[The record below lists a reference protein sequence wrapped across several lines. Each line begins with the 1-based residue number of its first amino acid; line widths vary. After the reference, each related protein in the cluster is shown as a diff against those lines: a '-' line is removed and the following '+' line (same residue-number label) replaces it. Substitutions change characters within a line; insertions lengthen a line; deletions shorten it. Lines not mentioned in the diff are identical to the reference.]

1 MFSTLTPTKLRSI
14 VLTVSFLTGTLFT
27 VNAQQPQPYPR
38 ITGYFAVLQPIG
50 SWNRHGFTDSF
61 SDVHFIGFPFG
72 MNILKSDN
80 FGISFE
86 VVPSIRTEH
95 GISKVNSVL
104 FHPGAMFRFKHGFT
118 FIGRA
123 AFETS
128 GRFGLTPVV
137 NQVLVKGKHANMY
150 VAMPFPIRF
159 GNDLPASIGTGVQVG
174 IGF

>member
-14 VLTVSFLTGTLFT
+14 VLTVSFLTETLFT

-50 SWNRHGFTDSF
+50 SWNRHGFTDNF
-61 SDVHFIGFPFG
+61 SGVYSIGFPFG
-72 MNILKSDN
+72 MNILKSER

-86 VVPSIRTEH
+86 VVPSIRSEH

-128 GRFGLTPVV
+128 GRFGPR
-137 NQVLVKGKHANMY
+137 
-150 VAMPFPIRF
+150 PWSIRC
-159 GNDLPASIGTGVQVG
+159 S
-174 IGF
+174 

>member
-1 MFSTLTPTKLRSI
+1 MIS
-14 VLTVSFLTGTLFT
+14 
-27 VNAQQPQPYPR
+27 
-38 ITGYFAVLQPIG
+38 GYFAVIQPIG
-50 SWNRHGFTDSF
+50 SWNKHGFTDNF
-61 SDVHFIGFPFG
+61 SGIHVIGFPFG

-95 GISKVNSVL
+95 GISRVNSVL
-104 FHPGAMFRFKHGFT
+104 FHPGAMLRFKHGFT

-137 NQVLVKGKHANMY
+137 SQVLAKGKHTNMY
-150 VAMPFPIRF
+150 GALPFPVRF
-159 GNDLPASIGTGVQVG
+159 GNDQPASIGIGVQ
-174 IGF
+174 IGVRF

>member
-1 MFSTLTPTKLRSI
+1 MFNTLTPTKLRPI

-27 VNAQQPQPYPR
+27 VNAQQPQTYPR

-50 SWNRHGFTDSF
+50 SLNKYGFTDSF
-61 SDVHFIGFPFG
+61 SGIHVIGFPFG
-72 MNILKSDN
+72 MNILKSDS
-80 FGISFE
+80 FGVSFE

-137 NQVLVKGKHANMY
+137 NQVLVKGKHTNMY
-150 VAMPFPIRF
+150 VALPFSIRF
-159 GNDLPASIGTGVQVG
+159 GNDQPASIGTGVQVG
-174 IGF
+174 VGF